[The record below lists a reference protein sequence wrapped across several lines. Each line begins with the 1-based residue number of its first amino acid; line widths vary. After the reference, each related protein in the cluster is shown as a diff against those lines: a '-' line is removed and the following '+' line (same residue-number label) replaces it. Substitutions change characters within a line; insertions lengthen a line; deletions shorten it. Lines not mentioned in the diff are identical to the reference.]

1 MTTTVTGSHTSSL
14 QRINPIGRAPLCPEL
29 DPTHAVGIGILAK
42 GGRTTDP
49 IVAERQGLILETLE
63 DAQEFLQLAKEHRDR
78 SAQPQVSAPP
88 ADQPTPTTQ
97 SRDSADLKR
106 AEPVGPATYRPEL
119 DPTHA
124 IGRGILS
131 RANRTTDAAR
141 AERLGWILL
150 SRQEARVFLELSYE
164 YKQRRE
170 LEKAQSAAVGRSF
183 QKTERKPRR
192 RGRPSKVSE
201 LPGIYGNR
209 TLDRWLKH
217 AGLTRTEQAI
227 ARKVLSI
234 LRAEHLAT
242 GRGKFICRASL
253 GSDRTVKRT
262 FSKLR
267 AAHLITESRPVKG
280 QNQTRLTNLGPVFL
294 GGLTGQLDGPK
305 LAPQNPNFDTPKPL
319 ANTGEVASVLAPRF
333 SNPLR
338 EGSYGAGPA
347 ASAPLRA
354 TASEPPQSPHH
365 IKQIQIQSNT
375 TTQTPMTDQQKPAAL
390 DYGSVITV
398 KGHDGH
404 YVVKGLSWGDT
415 PDSDSVRCVSLDN
428 PDKWLTSKMTDVEVV
443 G

>member
-29 DPTHAVGIGILAK
+29 DPSHAVGIGILAK

-63 DAQEFLQLAKEHRDR
+63 DAQEFLQLAKEFRDR
-78 SAQPQVSAPP
+78 SPQQQSSAHQLP
-88 ADQPTPTTQ
+88 
-97 SRDSADLKR
+97 R
-106 AEPVGPATYRPEL
+106 ANPVAPNLAAEL
-119 DPTHA
+119 DPNTPQGQARLEAAGFAHL
-124 IGRGILS
+124 RGQQAMEILQGLHKRHRGS
-131 RANRTTDAAR
+131 TSPSAVQSPQSKGSSSAQQRQRTT
-141 AERLGWILL
+141 G
-150 SRQEARVFLELSYE
+150 
-164 YKQRRE
+164 
-170 LEKAQSAAVGRSF
+170 
-183 QKTERKPRR
+183 R
-192 RGRPSKVSE
+192 RGRPGKASE

-209 TLDRWLKH
+209 SLDRWLKY
-217 AGLTRTEQAI
+217 AGLTRTEQSI

-242 GRGKFICRASL
+242 GRGKFIRRASL

-280 QNQTRLTNLGPVFL
+280 QNHTRLTNLGPAFL
-294 GGLTGQLDGPK
+294 GGLRGQPDGPK

-319 ANTGEVASVLAPRF
+319 ANTGEVAPVLAPRF

-347 ASAPLRA
+347 ASAPLGA

-365 IKQIQIQSNT
+365 IKQIQIQTNT
-375 TTQTPMTDQQKPAAL
+375 TTQTQMTDQQKPTAL

-398 KGHDGH
+398 KGHQGR

-415 PDSDSVRCVSLDN
+415 ADGDSVRCVSLDN